1 MEAIVLV
8 GGLGTRLR
16 PLTLDTPKPMVPV
29 AGVPFLTHQLARLV
43 AAGVDHVV
51 LATSYRAEVFEAYFG
66 DGAALGL
73 RIDYV
78 TEHEPLGTGGGI
90 RNVAPMLDSGSA
102 DPVVVLNGDVL
113 SGHDVAAQL
122 ARHAEFDAAVTLHLV
137 RVEDPRAFGSV
148 PTDADGRVTAFVEK
162 SPEPVSD
169 QVNAGCYVFR
179 RSVIDEIP
187 AGEVVSVERVTF
199 PALLASGETLLG
211 YLEDAYW
218 LDVGSPA
225 AVVRAS
231 ADLVRGV
238 APSPAVS
245 APGESLVSPSAKVD
259 GRADVSGGSSI
270 GDDVTIE
277 ADAVVDGSVVLAG
290 ARVEAGAHVVRS
302 IVGTGAVIGAG
313 CRLEDA
319 VIGTGAQ
326 LGARNELLGGARVWP
341 GVVLAD
347 VSVRFSTDA

>member
-1 MEAIVLV
+1 VEAIVLV

-341 GVVLAD
+341 GVALAD